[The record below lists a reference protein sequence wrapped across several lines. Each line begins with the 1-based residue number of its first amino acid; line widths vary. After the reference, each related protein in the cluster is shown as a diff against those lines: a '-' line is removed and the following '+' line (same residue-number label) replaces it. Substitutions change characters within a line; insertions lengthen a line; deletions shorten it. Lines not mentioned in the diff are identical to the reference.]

1 MTNVV
6 SRINIMD
13 PEVDVDMGQRYLYRG
28 ELYTGEAV
36 ELGLDGTTII
46 GLWTLTDGLE
56 DGPQKGWHPDG
67 TLHSDGVSRRGIP
80 VGEWRSWHP
89 NGQLESLRVFSDN
102 GDLLSAS
109 DWAPDGTEIKNK
121 RHWQSE

>member
-1 MTNVV
+1 MTNAVE
-6 SRINIMD
+6 RINIMD
-13 PEVDVDMGQRYLYRG
+13 PEVDQDIAERYLYRG

-36 ELGLDGTTII
+36 ELGPDGAVR

-56 DGPQKGWHPDG
+56 DGPQRGWYPDG
-67 TLHSDGVSRRGIP
+67 TLQSDGVCRRGTP

-89 NGQLESLRVFSDN
+89 NGQLESLRVFTDN

-121 RHWQSE
+121 RHWDPE